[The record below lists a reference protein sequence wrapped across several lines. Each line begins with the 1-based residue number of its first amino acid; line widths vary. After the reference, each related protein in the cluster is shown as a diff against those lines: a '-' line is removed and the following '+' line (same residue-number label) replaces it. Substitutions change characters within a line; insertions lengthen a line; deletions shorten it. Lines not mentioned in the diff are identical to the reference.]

1 MKILIAGSTGKT
13 GLRLTRQLMDA
24 GHLPIAMH
32 RASSD
37 TSDLPEG
44 VAKREAD
51 LTDLPDDV
59 CEGADVV
66 VFAAGSGG
74 DTSAEMTDRVDRD
87 GAMKLIDIAA
97 KTGVDH
103 FVMLSS
109 VGADEPDPQSDL
121 AHYLKAKHDAD
132 EHLMASGLSYTIVRP
147 VSLTDD
153 DGARDMILGEE
164 VDPRGKAAR
173 GDVAAILARAATDR
187 TLAGKVL
194 LMESRT

>member
-24 GHLPIAMH
+24 GHQLIAMH

-44 VAKREAD
+44 VVKREAD
-51 LTDLPDDV
+51 LTDLSDDV

-66 VFAAGSGG
+66 AFAAGSGG

-87 GAMKLIDIAA
+87 GAMKLIGIAA

-121 AHYLKAKHDAD
+121 AHYLEAKHDAD

-153 DGARDMILGEE
+153 DGTRDMILGEE

>member
-51 LTDLPDDV
+51 LTDLSDDV

-121 AHYLKAKHDAD
+121 AHYLEAKHDAD

-153 DGARDMILGEE
+153 DGTRDMILGEE
-164 VDPRGKAAR
+164 VDPKGKAAR

-187 TLAGKVL
+187 TLAGKVF